1 MVSIA
6 RIRGRS
12 RGHGSEQALACDMRF
27 ANLGK
32 AIFAQ
37 VEVGCAVVP
46 GGGATEWLAALAG
59 RSRTLEI
66 ICGADDFTAELVE
79 KYSWVSRALP
89 DAELDACVDNLASSV
104 ASFDSKA
111 LELAKKLVNARA
123 GVASEADRGSSN
135 QAFIG
140 TTA

>member
-1 MVSIA
+1 M
-6 RIRGRS
+6 
-12 RGHGSEQALACDMRF
+12 
-27 ANLGK
+27 
-32 AIFAQ
+32 
-37 VEVGCAVVP
+37 GCAVVP